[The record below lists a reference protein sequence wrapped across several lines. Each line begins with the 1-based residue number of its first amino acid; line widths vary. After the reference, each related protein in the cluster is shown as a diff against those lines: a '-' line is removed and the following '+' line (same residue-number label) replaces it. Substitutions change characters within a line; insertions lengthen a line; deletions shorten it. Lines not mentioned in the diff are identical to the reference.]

1 MSYLA
6 YSFLTEQCWLEID
19 KKQKKIVPKEM
30 GTMSVTELILV
41 SKE

>member
-6 YSFLTEQCWLEID
+6 YSFFDWAVLVGNRQET
-19 KKQKKIVPKEM
+19 KKIVPKEM